1 MDTGTVINIARQ
13 TVWII
18 VKTAVPVLL
27 VSMIV
32 GLVISLF
39 QTLTS
44 IQEQTLTF
52 VPKLIAILLTLMLL
66 GAWMLN
72 QITGFMGNLWNFKV
86 GFAIALSVIVYAIHP
101 DMSVE
106 YDNMIDY
113 CIIALQ
119 EVIVGVILGA
129 ASFFC
134 VQIIQ
139 FSGKIIDMD
148 IGISMAQLY
157 DQVCTDFL

>member
-18 VKTAVPVLL
+18 VTTAVPVLL

-72 QITGFMGNLWNFKV
+72 QITGFMGNLWNFSQY
-86 GFAIALSVIVYAIHP
+86 I
-101 DMSVE
+101 
-106 YDNMIDY
+106 
-113 CIIALQ
+113 
-119 EVIVGVILGA
+119 
-129 ASFFC
+129 
-134 VQIIQ
+134 
-139 FSGKIIDMD
+139 
-148 IGISMAQLY
+148 
-157 DQVCTDFL
+157 

>member
-44 IQEQTLTF
+44 ILPTYLDE
-52 VPKLIAILLTLMLL
+52 
-66 GAWMLN
+66 
-72 QITGFMGNLWNFKV
+72 
-86 GFAIALSVIVYAIHP
+86 
-101 DMSVE
+101 
-106 YDNMIDY
+106 
-113 CIIALQ
+113 
-119 EVIVGVILGA
+119 
-129 ASFFC
+129 
-134 VQIIQ
+134 
-139 FSGKIIDMD
+139 
-148 IGISMAQLY
+148 
-157 DQVCTDFL
+157 

>member
-39 QTLTS
+39 LTLTS

-72 QITGFMGNLWNFKV
+72 QITGFMGNLWNFSQY
-86 GFAIALSVIVYAIHP
+86 I
-101 DMSVE
+101 
-106 YDNMIDY
+106 
-113 CIIALQ
+113 
-119 EVIVGVILGA
+119 
-129 ASFFC
+129 
-134 VQIIQ
+134 
-139 FSGKIIDMD
+139 
-148 IGISMAQLY
+148 
-157 DQVCTDFL
+157 